1 MGGRAD
7 FNDEE
12 WAEVIRLPL
21 AVAALVS
28 AVDYSSLSEAKEFA
42 AFTDFI
48 RKTGVRRR
56 RTEIIGDF
64 LDDMADTDLNLFQQ
78 HCHAVASAMS
88 GDKPVD
94 RFLVRAKTTAR
105 LVDARM
111 PKAAAKAYKN
121 FVLDVAMAVARAH
134 KESMLPFASP
144 VSKVEDF
151 HIRRLEQA
159 LGI

>member
-1 MGGRAD
+1 MGGRAE

-12 WAEVIRLPL
+12 WAEVIRLPI
-21 AVAALVS
+21 AVAAFIS
-28 AVDYSSLSEAKEFA
+28 AVDYSSLSESKEFA
-42 AFTDFI
+42 AFKDFI
-48 RKTGVRRR
+48 RKAGGRRR
-56 RTEIIGDF
+56 RSQIIGDF
-64 LDDMADTDLNLFQQ
+64 LDDMANTDLNLFQQ
-78 HCHAVASAMS
+78 HCHAMTAVMS
-88 GDKPVD
+88 DDKPVE

-111 PKAAAKAYKN
+111 PKASSKAYKN

-134 KESMLPFASP
+134 KESMMPFASP

-151 HIRRLEQA
+151 HIRRLERA

>member
-12 WAEVIRLPL
+12 WTEITRLPI
-21 AVAALVS
+21 AVAALIS
-28 AVDYSSLSEAKEFA
+28 AVDYSSLSETKELA
-42 AFTDFI
+42 AFANFI
-48 RKTGVRRR
+48 RQAGSRRQRTG
-56 RTEIIGDF
+56 IIGDF
-64 LDDMADTDLNLFQQ
+64 LDEMADANIDLFQQ

-94 RFLVRAKTTAR
+94 QALARAKKVGQ

-121 FVLDVAMAVARAH
+121 FVLDVALAVARAH

-144 VSKVEDF
+144 VSKIEDF
-151 HIRRLEQA
+151 HIRRLEHA
-159 LGI
+159 LGV